1 LALGHARVY
10 IASRSEERVNSAIE
24 AMRRDAGAVDIDVR
38 FLQMDLQDLK
48 SVKAA
53 AASFMQRESR
63 LDVLINNAGV
73 SPGVLFVLG
82 GPLTRRFAD
91 HGRSFRTDARRV

>member
-1 LALGHARVY
+1 
-10 IASRSEERVNSAIE
+10 
-24 AMRRDAGAVDIDVR
+24 
-38 FLQMDLQDLK
+38 LK

-82 GPLTRRFAD
+82 GPLTRRFVD